1 MRVQC
6 RRALNERGGQLRSR
20 NRHLINDL
28 FDCHR
33 SRLPVLAITAQ
44 TPSAVMNGRG
54 DELVDPAV
62 SNLWL

>member
-1 MRVQC
+1 MTMITEQTRLHAATMSPSPE
-6 RRALNERGGQLRSR
+6 RALRRVAV
-20 NRHLINDL
+20 
-28 FDCHR
+28 
-33 SRLPVLAITAQ
+33 PAIAAQ

>member
-1 MRVQC
+1 MADSCDPDNHHV
-6 RRALNERGGQLRSR
+6 
-20 NRHLINDL
+20 INGL

-33 SRLPVLAITAQ
+33 SRLPVLVIAAQ